1 LFYQV
6 DAFVEHQPNK
16 PTVTKYLLYPYMEIM
31 SRKRIVLIFQL
42 IICFICL
49 GITGGNAQKT
59 APRPLKLWYNQ
70 PASVWEEALPLG
82 NGKMGAMI
90 FGNVQRERL
99 QLNESTLWSGY
110 PEPGNNPEGPNLL
123 PQVRKALF
131 EGDYLKG
138 TALWS
143 KMQGPYSARYLPMG
157 DLFLEFDYKN
167 AAFTDYYRE
176 LNLANAVSLVKYTVD
191 GIKYTRQ
198 TYMSYPDQVLVVKLK
213 ASKANAIS
221 FKLALTS
228 KLKYTVGSSAQQQ
241 LILNGKAP
249 KYVAAR
255 DYDPQQV
262 IYDEKEGMNFQIR
275 VKVANVGGT
284 VKSTPSN
291 LAVSKATEVIIY
303 LTGATSFNGFNK
315 SAGLAG
321 KNPSVETSFNMK
333 KAVGKGSS
341 RTYADH
347 LKDYQSLFNRVNF
360 ELGDQDFKLD
370 QLPTNERLLRFKNS
384 QVPDQNL
391 MALYYQYGRYLLISS
406 SRKGGQ
412 ATNLQGLWNDLVQP
426 PWGSNYTTNIN
437 TQMNYWLAENTN
449 LTECN
454 APLFN
459 LIKNLSVNGAA
470 TAKVNYNITKGW
482 VAHHNSDIWAKTSPV
497 GAFDKD
503 EREMPRK
510 TAWPMAGAWLS
521 THLFEHYLYT
531 NDTLFLQKT
540 GYPLMKGA
548 AEFMLEWL
556 IEDPKSGY
564 LVTNP
569 STSPENAVKIKGK
582 EYQLSVASTMDMSII
597 RELFEQCIQA
607 SQVLKND
614 YDFAE
619 RLKKAKARLYP
630 YQIGQ
635 YGQLQEWFQDWDEP
649 KDQHRHISQLYGL
662 YPANQINVYQNAE
675 LSAAAKQS
683 LLHRGDVSTGWSMAW
698 KTNWWARLQDGN
710 HAYQVLLS
718 ALNYI
723 DPLSPKGQ
731 MSGGGAYPNLFDAHP
746 PFQIDGN
753 FGATAGMTE
762 MLLQSHYGELVLLP
776 ALPDAWRSGKIEGI
790 KARGDYQV
798 GIRWANGMLKTASI
812 KANRT
817 GKCTIRTF
825 TKIMINNLNAG
836 SRTGDLKNIV
846 ETKYLNHSK
855 TALQPLNLKQTY
867 LYELEVR
874 KGDTYF
880 ITSADQ

>member
-1 LFYQV
+1 
-6 DAFVEHQPNK
+6 
-16 PTVTKYLLYPYMEIM
+16 MEIINN
-31 SRKRIVLIFQL
+31 KKNVLIFKL
-42 IICFICL
+42 VVCLICL
-49 GITGGNAQKT
+49 GVTRINAQKNT
-59 APRPLKLWYNQ
+59 SRPLKLWYNQ
-70 PASVWEEALPLG
+70 PARVWEEALPLG
-82 NGKMGAMI
+82 NGKMGAMV
-90 FGNVQRERL
+90 FGTVQRERL

-110 PEPGNNPEGPNLL
+110 PDPGNNPDGPSLL
-123 PQVRKALF
+123 PQVRKAMF
-131 EGDYLKG
+131 EGDYLKA
-138 TALWS
+138 TSLWS

-157 DLFLEFDYKN
+157 DLFLDFDHKN
-167 AAFTDYYRE
+167 TVFTNYYRE
-176 LNLANAVSLVKYTVD
+176 LNLAKAVSLVKYTVN
-191 GIKYTRQ
+191 GINYTRQ
-198 TYMSYPDQVLVVKLK
+198 TYMSYPDQVLVMKIT
-213 ASKANAIS
+213 ANKANSIS
-221 FKLALTS
+221 FNAGLTS
-228 KLKYTVGSSAQQQ
+228 KLKYTVASADQHQ

-262 IYDEKEGMNFQIR
+262 VYDEKEGMNFQIR
-275 VKVANVGGT
+275 LKVANVGGT
-284 VKSTPSN
+284 VKSTPSA
-291 LAVSKATEVIIY
+291 LTVSKATEVVIY
-303 LTGATSFNGFNK
+303 LTGATSFNGFDK

-321 KNPSVETSFNMK
+321 KDPSVQTHSNMNKAIK
-333 KAVGKGSS
+333 KGNSQL
-341 RTYADH
+341 YANH
-347 LKDYQSLFNRVNF
+347 VSDYQNLFNRVKF
-360 ELGDQDFKLD
+360 ELGDPDPKSD
-370 QLPTNERLLRFKNS
+370 QLPTNERLLHFKNS
-384 QVPDQNL
+384 PVPDHNL
-391 MALYYQYGRYLLISS
+391 LALYYQYGRYLLISS

-454 APLFN
+454 EPLFN

-470 TAKVNYNITKGW
+470 TARINYNIGKGW

-510 TAWPMAGAWLS
+510 TCWPMAGAWLC
-521 THLFEHYLYT
+521 THLFEHYRYT
-531 NDTLFLQKT
+531 NDTLFLEKT

-556 IEDPKSGY
+556 IEDPKTGY
-564 LVTNP
+564 LITNP
-569 STSPENAVKIKGK
+569 STSPENVVKIKDK
-582 EYQLSVASTMDMSII
+582 AYQLSIASTMDMSII

-607 SQVLKND
+607 AQVLKND
-614 YDFAE
+614 FAFAE
-619 RLKKAKARLYP
+619 QLKQAKARLYP

-635 YGQLQEWFQDWDEP
+635 YGQLQEWFQDWDDP

-662 YPANQINVYQNAE
+662 YPAGQINVYDYPA
-675 LSAAAKQS
+675 LSSAAKQS

-710 HAYQVLLS
+710 YAYQVLLS

-776 ALPDAWRSGKIEGI
+776 ALPDAWLSGKISGI
-790 KARGDYQV
+790 KARGGYSVAIQ
-798 GIRWANGMLKTASI
+798 WANGVLKRASI

-817 GKCTIRTF
+817 GKCKIRTF
-825 TKIMINNLNAG
+825 TKIKINNSDADP
-836 SRTGDLKNIV
+836 RTDGIENVVKMQ
-846 ETKYLNHSK
+846 YLNHSK
-855 TALQPLNLKQTY
+855 TALQPLNLKQSY
-867 LYELEVR
+867 LYELNVK
-874 KGDTYF
+874 KGETYL
-880 ITSADQ
+880 ITSAD

>member
-1 LFYQV
+1 
-6 DAFVEHQPNK
+6 
-16 PTVTKYLLYPYMEIM
+16 MEII
-31 SRKRIVLIFQL
+31 SNKKNVLIFKL
-42 IICFICL
+42 VVCMICL
-49 GITGGNAQKT
+49 GVTRINAQKNT
-59 APRPLKLWYNQ
+59 SRPLKLWYNQ
-70 PASVWEEALPLG
+70 PAGVWEEALPLG
-82 NGKMGAMI
+82 NGKMGAMV

-110 PEPGNNPEGPNLL
+110 PDPGNNPDGPVLL
-123 PQVRKALF
+123 PQVRKAMF
-131 EGDYLKG
+131 EGDYLKA
-138 TALWS
+138 TSLWS

-157 DLFLEFDYKN
+157 DLFLDFDHKN
-167 AAFTDYYRE
+167 AAFTNYYRE
-176 LNLANAVSLVKYTVD
+176 LNLASAVSLVKYTVN
-191 GIKYTRQ
+191 GIDYTRQ
-198 TYMSYPDQVLVVKLK
+198 TYMSYPDQVLVMKIT
-213 ASKANAIS
+213 ANKVNSIS
-221 FKLALTS
+221 FSAGLTS
-228 KLKYTVGSSAQQQ
+228 KLKYTVASADQHQ

-262 IYDEKEGMNFQIR
+262 LYDEKEGMNFQIR
-275 VKVANVGGT
+275 LKVTNVGGT
-284 VKSTPSN
+284 VKSTSSA
-291 LAVSKATEVIIY
+291 LTVSKATEVVIY

-321 KNPSVETSFNMK
+321 KDPSAQTRSNMNMAIK
-333 KAVGKGSS
+333 KGSS
-341 RTYADH
+341 KLYTNH
-347 LKDYQSLFNRVNF
+347 INDYQNLFNRVKF
-360 ELGDQDFKLD
+360 ELGDPDPKSD
-370 QLPTNERLLRFKNS
+370 QLPTNERLLHFKNS
-384 QVPDQNL
+384 PVSDQNL
-391 MALYYQYGRYLLISS
+391 LTLYYQYGRYLLISS

-454 APLFN
+454 EPLFN
-459 LIKNLSVNGAA
+459 LIKNLSVNGTV
-470 TAKVNYNITKGW
+470 TARVNYNIGKGW

-497 GAFDKD
+497 GAFDKE

-510 TAWPMAGAWLS
+510 TCWPMAGAWLS
-521 THLFEHYLYT
+521 THLFEHYRYT
-531 NDTLFLQKT
+531 NDILFLEKT

-556 IEDPKSGY
+556 ITDPKTGY

-569 STSPENAVKIKGK
+569 STSPENVVKIKDK
-582 EYQLSVASTMDMSII
+582 AYQLSIASTMDMSII
-597 RELFEQCIQA
+597 RELFEHCIQA

-614 YDFAE
+614 YAFAE
-619 RLKKAKARLYP
+619 QLKQAKARLYP
-630 YQIGQ
+630 YRIGQ
-635 YGQLQEWFQDWDEP
+635 YGQLQEWFQDWDDP

-662 YPANQINVYQNAE
+662 YPAGQINVYQNPA
-675 LSAAAKQS
+675 LSSAAKQS

-776 ALPDAWRSGKIEGI
+776 ALPDAWRSGRIEGI
-790 KARGDYQV
+790 KARGDYNV
-798 GIRWANGMLKTASI
+798 GIRWVNGRLKTAFI

-817 GKCTIRTF
+817 GKCKIRTF
-825 TKIMINNLNAG
+825 TKIKINNSDADPGTDGIENV
-836 SRTGDLKNIV
+836 V
-846 ETKYLNHSK
+846 ETQYLNHSK
-855 TALQPLNLKQTY
+855 TALKPLNLKQSYVYELNVKKGETY
-867 LYELEVR
+867 L
-874 KGDTYF
+874 
-880 ITSADQ
+880 ITSAD

>member
-1 LFYQV
+1 
-6 DAFVEHQPNK
+6 
-16 PTVTKYLLYPYMEIM
+16 MEII
-31 SRKRIVLIFQL
+31 SNKRIVLIFKL
-42 IICFICL
+42 VVCFTCL
-49 GITGGNAQKT
+49 GATSGNAQKNIS
-59 APRPLKLWYNQ
+59 RPLKLWYDK
-70 PASVWEEALPLG
+70 PAGVWEEALPLG
-82 NGKMGAMI
+82 NGKMGAMV

-110 PEPGNNPEGPNLL
+110 PDPGNNPYGPGLL
-123 PQVRKALF
+123 PQVRKAMF
-131 EGDYLKG
+131 EGDYQQA
-138 TALWS
+138 TSLWS

-157 DLFLEFDYKN
+157 DLFLAFDHN
-167 AAFTDYYRE
+167 NTNFTNYYRE
-176 LNLANAVSLVKYTVD
+176 LDLTSAVSLVKYTVN
-191 GIKYTRQ
+191 GINYTRQ
-198 TYMSYPDQVLVVKLK
+198 TYMSYPDQVLVMKIK
-213 ASKANAIS
+213 ASKVNSIS
-221 FKLALTS
+221 FRAGLTS
-228 KLKYTVGSSAQQQ
+228 KLKYTIARADQHQ

-262 IYDEKEGMNFQIR
+262 VYDEKEGMNFQIR
-275 VKVANVGGT
+275 LKVVNVGGT
-284 VKSTPSN
+284 VKSTSSD
-291 LAVSKATEVIIY
+291 LQVSKATEIVIY

-321 KNPSVETSFNMK
+321 KDPSVQTTLNMNKAIK
-333 KAVGKGSS
+333 KGNSQIY
-341 RTYADH
+341 TDH
-347 LKDYQSLFNRVNF
+347 VSDYQNLFNRVKF
-360 ELGDQDFKLD
+360 ELGDPDPKSD
-370 QLPTNERLLRFKNS
+370 QLPTNERLVHFKNNP
-384 QVPDQNL
+384 VPDHNL
-391 MALYYQYGRYLLISS
+391 FALYYHYGRYLLISS

-454 APLFN
+454 EPLFS
-459 LIKNLSVNGAA
+459 LIKNLSVNGAV
-470 TAKVNYNITKGW
+470 TARVNYNIDKGW

-497 GAFDKD
+497 GAFDKE

-531 NDTLFLQKT
+531 NNTVFLKKT

-556 IEDPKSGY
+556 VEDPKSGY

-569 STSPENAVKIKGK
+569 STSPENTVKIKGK
-582 EYQLSVASTMDMSII
+582 EYQLSIASTMDMSII

-607 SQVLKND
+607 SQILKND
-614 YDFAE
+614 HAFAE
-619 RLKKAKARLYP
+619 QLKKAKARLYP

-635 YGQLQEWFQDWDEP
+635 YGQLQEWFQDWDDP

-662 YPANQINVYQNAE
+662 YPAHQINVYQNPE
-675 LSAAAKQS
+675 LSAAVKQS

-710 HAYQVLLS
+710 HAYQVLRA

-723 DPLSPKGQ
+723 DPLLPKAQ

-753 FGATAGMTE
+753 FGATAGITE

-776 ALPDAWRSGKIEGI
+776 ALPDAWPSGKIEGI
-790 KARGDYQV
+790 KARGDYNV
-798 GIRWANGMLKTASI
+798 GIQWANGMLKTASI

-825 TKIMINNLNAG
+825 VKIKINKL
-836 SRTGDLKNIV
+836 STGLRRDGLENT
-846 ETKYLNHSK
+846 ETEYLNHSK
-855 TALQPLNLKQTY
+855 TTLQALNLKQTY
-867 LYELEVR
+867 LYELNVK
-874 KGDTYF
+874 KGETYL
-880 ITSADQ
+880 ITSADH

>member
-1 LFYQV
+1 MKTLSQ
-6 DAFVEHQPNK
+6 
-16 PTVTKYLLYPYMEIM
+16 
-31 SRKRIVLIFQL
+31 KRIVLIFQL
-42 IICFICL
+42 IICFIGL
-49 GITGGNAQKT
+49 DTAKVNAQKT
-59 APRPLKLWYNQ
+59 TARPLKLWYVQ
-70 PASVWEEALPLG
+70 PARVWEEALPLG
-82 NGKMGAMI
+82 NGKMGAMV
-90 FGNVQRERL
+90 FGNVHRERL

-110 PEPGNNPEGPNLL
+110 PAPGNNPEGPNLL

-157 DLFLEFDYKN
+157 DLFLEFDHKN
-167 AAFTDYYRE
+167 ATFTNYHRE
-176 LNLANAVSLVKYTVD
+176 LNLANAVSLLRYTVD

-198 TYMSYPDQVLVVKLK
+198 SYMSYPDQVLVLKLT
-213 ASKANAIS
+213 ASKANSIS
-221 FKLALTS
+221 FKLDLTS
-228 KLKYTVGSSAQQQ
+228 KLKYVVASSGQQQ

-255 DYDPQQV
+255 EYDPQQV
-262 IYDEKEGMNFQIR
+262 VYDEKEGMNFQIR

-284 VKSTPSN
+284 VKNTSSN
-291 LAVSKATEVIIY
+291 LTVSKATEVVIY
-303 LTGATSFNGFNK
+303 LTAATSFNGFNK

-321 KNPSVETSFNMK
+321 KNPSVQTMTYMK
-333 KAVGKGSS
+333 KVIRKGNSQIFK
-341 RTYADH
+341 DH
-347 LKDYQSLFNRVNF
+347 LSDYQKLFNRVNF

-370 QLPTNERLLRFKNS
+370 QLPTNERLLRFKNNE
-384 QVPDQNL
+384 VPDQNL

-459 LIKNLSVNGAA
+459 LIKNLSVNGAV
-470 TAKVNYNITKGW
+470 TARVNYNINKGW

-531 NDTLFLQKT
+531 NDTLFLKKT

-569 STSPENAVKIKGK
+569 STSPENTVKIKGK
-582 EYQLSVASTMDMSII
+582 EYQLSIASTMDMSII
-597 RELFEQCIQA
+597 RELFEQCILA
-607 SQVLKND
+607 SKVLKTD
-614 YDFAE
+614 STFTK
-619 RLKKAKARLYP
+619 RLEQAKARLYP

-635 YGQLQEWFQDWDEP
+635 YGQLQEWFQDWDDP

-662 YPANQINVYQNAE
+662 YPANQINVYGNPE
-675 LSAAAKQS
+675 LSSAARQS
-683 LLHRGDVSTGWSMAW
+683 LFHRGDVSTGWSMAW

-710 HAYQVLLS
+710 HAYQVLRS

-762 MLLQSHYGELVLLP
+762 MLLQSHYDELVLLP
-776 ALPDAWRSGKIEGI
+776 ALPDAWPSGKIEGI
-790 KARGDYQV
+790 KARGGYNI
-798 GIRWANGMLKTASI
+798 GIQWANGELKSASL

-817 GKCTIRTF
+817 GKCSIRTF
-825 TKIMINNLNAG
+825 TKIKIKHLNAG
-836 SRTGDLKNIV
+836 LRMGDLKHME
-846 ETKYLNHSK
+846 ETKYLNHSQ

-867 LYELEVR
+867 LYELGVR
-874 KGDTYF
+874 KGETYL
-880 ITSADQ
+880 ITSDDH